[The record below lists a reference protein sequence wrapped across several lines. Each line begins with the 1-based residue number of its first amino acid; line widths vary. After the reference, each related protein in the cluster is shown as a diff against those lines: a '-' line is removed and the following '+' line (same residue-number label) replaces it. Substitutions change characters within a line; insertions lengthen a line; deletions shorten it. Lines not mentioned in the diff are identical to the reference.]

1 MLRRPPA
8 GQWLLY
14 HIRAGPR
21 ARRVRYVR
29 RPMLETLS
37 RGFETARD
45 RLRGV
50 QTLSD
55 ANVDEALRDVRV
67 ALLEAD
73 VDLAVTRDFLARVKE
88 RALGEKVETK
98 ARDAAG
104 RLLRVTPGQ
113 HFVKVCQDELTALMG
128 PVDPTL
134 HRDAARTTSVML
146 LGLQGVGKTTV
157 AAKLAR
163 YLQRDKHR
171 PLLVAAD
178 VQRPAAVL
186 QLQQLGNQIGVAV
199 HAGEAGERAPAIC
212 ARAAERARREGFDAV
227 VYDTAGRLAVD
238 EELMS
243 ELLEVRNAVQPANAL
258 LVCDA
263 LMGRDAVQVAR
274 AFAERLPLDGLV
286 LTKLD
291 GDARGGAALA
301 VKAATGV
308 PIKFIGTG
316 ESVDRLEAFRPEG
329 LASRILGMGDIVGLV
344 QDFEQ
349 VVDQQKAEED
359 AERLLKGQF
368 TMDDLLTQL
377 RTIQKMGPLRDVFAK
392 LPMFGGLAD
401 QVDGSELGRVE
412 AMIQSM
418 TRAERRDPDLFVR
431 EKKRLARV
439 ASGCGRAPKEVS
451 ELVKRFGQ
459 MRDMMASLGGRGG
472 LLSKIPG
479 LGRFAGAGAGA
490 GGGLAG
496 LDPAALLGAPMGG
509 GSPARGPRRNPKS
522 DKRKRKQAKK
532 DRRKGRRR

>member
-1 MLRRPPA
+1 MF
-8 GQWLLY
+8 
-14 HIRAGPR
+14 
-21 ARRVRYVR
+21 
-29 RPMLETLS
+29 ETLS
-37 RGFETARD
+37 RGFEAARD

-50 QTLSD
+50 QTLSE
-55 ANVDEALRDVRV
+55 ANVDEALRDVRT

-73 VDLAVTRDFLARVKE
+73 VDLAVTREFLGKVKE

-128 PVDPTL
+128 PVDPSL
-134 HRDAARTTSVML
+134 RRDDARITSVML

-163 YLQRDKHR
+163 HLMREKHR

-186 QLQQLGNQIGVAV
+186 QLQQLGERIGATV
-199 HAGEAGERAPAIC
+199 HVGAPGERAPAIC
-212 ARAAERARREGFDAV
+212 AKAAERARREGFDAV

-238 EELMS
+238 EELMT
-243 ELLEVRNAVQPANAL
+243 ELLEVKDAVKPANAL

-316 ESVDRLEAFRPEG
+316 ESVDRLETFRPEG

-349 VVDQQKAEED
+349 VVDHSKAEED
-359 AERLLKGQF
+359 AKRLLEGQF
-368 TMDDLLTQL
+368 SMDDLLTQL
-377 RTIQKMGPLRDVFAK
+377 RTIQRMGPLRDVFAK

-418 TRAERRDPDLFVR
+418 TRSERRDPDLLVR
-431 EKKRLARV
+431 EKKRVARI
-439 ASGCGRAPKEVS
+439 AQGSGRAPKEVS
-451 ELVKRFGQ
+451 ELVKRFNQ
-459 MRDMMASLGGRGG
+459 MRDMMSMLGAKGG

-479 LGRFAGAGAGA
+479 LGRFAGAGAG
-490 GGGLAG
+490 GGLGG
-496 LDPAALLGAPMGG
+496 LDPSALLAGGMGG
-509 GSPARGPRRNPKS
+509 GGSAARGPRRDPKS